1 MMDEVMI
8 AGVVL
13 AWAEQLYPGQPDAA
27 EGAVEAAIRG
37 YAGGASVS
45 EACREARGFLEHW
58 AALSLA
64 S

>member
-13 AWAEQLYPGQPDAA
+13 AWAEQLYPGQPAAA

-37 YAGGASVS
+37 YAAGASVS
-45 EACREARGFLEHW
+45 EACREAREFLEHW
-58 AALSLA
+58 TPMALA